1 MSRSKIILRTI
12 TTILVIVVVLLAFSV
27 SLIRIFGFEVYGVL
41 TGSMEP
47 KYPVGSLIYVKE
59 INTDKLEVGDAIS
72 FKLSENVIA
81 THRIVEI
88 VASEVTPG
96 AMSYRTKGDANDV
109 VDSSLVEEADIIGKV
124 VFCLPKMGYVL
135 EYIQSPSGIV
145 TTILV
150 SLLLVALV
158 FVSELITSDSE
169 LLWRIRCAITGE
181 SPNKTPNRRGAT
193 QQRRFPQYEDEPRR
207 RSRYEDNPRPQQRSR
222 APRYE
227 DDYAEPRRSSRS
239 SSRYEDDYGSSRRSA
254 RDYDDGYSAR
264 RSASSSRYA
273 DDYSEPRRSGR
284 SSSRYEDDYG
294 SSRRSARDYDDGY
307 STRRSASSGRYED
320 YGETRRS
327 STAARASSSRSTSSR
342 SYDDDGYTTRRSSAR
357 YSDTDYRSSTRMAS
371 RSSRSY
377 DDDGYTTRRSRS
389 GSSDNYR

>member
-1 MSRSKIILRTI
+1 MTRSKIILRTC

-59 INTDKLEVGDAIS
+59 IDTAKLKVGDAIS
-72 FKLSENVIA
+72 FKLSDNVIA

-109 VDSSLVEEADIIGKV
+109 VDSSLVEESDIIGKV
-124 VFCLPKMGYVL
+124 VFCLPKMGYAL

-150 SLLLVALV
+150 SLLLVVLV

-181 SPNKTPNRRGAT
+181 SQNKAPVRRGAP
-193 QQRRFPQYEDEPRR
+193 QQRRIPQYVDEPRM
-207 RSRYEDNPRPQQRSR
+207 RSRYEDDYSPRQRSR
-222 APRYE
+222 SPRYE
-227 DDYAEPRRSSRS
+227 DDYAQTRRSSRS
-239 SSRYEDDYGSSRRSA
+239 SYQYEDNYGSSRRSARDYDNGYSTRRSASTGRYDDYGESRRLSRSSTRYEDDYGSSRRSA
-254 RDYDDGYSAR
+254 RDYDDGYTAR
-264 RSASSSRYA
+264 RSSY
-273 DDYSEPRRSGR
+273 
-284 SSSRYEDDYG
+284 
-294 SSRRSARDYDDGY
+294 
-307 STRRSASSGRYED
+307 SGRYD
-320 YGETRRS
+320 VYSDARRS
-327 STAARASSSRSTSSR
+327 SADARAASSSRSSSSRSYDNYGDKRRSSPRYSDSEYRSGNRSSSR
-342 SYDDDGYTTRRSSAR
+342 SYDDDGYTTP
-357 YSDTDYRSSTRMAS
+357 
-371 RSSRSY
+371 
-377 DDDGYTTRRSRS
+377 RSRF
-389 GSSDNYR
+389 GSSDDYR